1 MDNAGVQFFQYQGQ
15 GQGVKHI
22 FFKKINI
29 KIGMLR
35 ILDTNVK

>member
-1 MDNAGVQFFQYQGQ
+1 MSGEPFFQYQGQ

-22 FFKKINI
+22 YFFKINI
-29 KIGMLR
+29 KFGVLK